1 MSIAAKDHGFE
12 PFHTTPVEAPYVH
25 DNGPGRHRIGLV
37 VLSNDYATERDF
49 NNMKPGDDVC
59 VFVSRVPNT
68 NACTVETLQMMA
80 PHITTATSL
89 LVPQGRLDAV
99 AYSCTSGTVVMGF
112 DKIQALIHAAR
123 PNVPCVTPITSS
135 LQALGRFNAQRLA
148 VLTPYVD
155 DVNAA
160 IATYLEGQGKSIAG
174 FTSFHIQDNEAMAA
188 VPSEAI
194 YQAALEA
201 DRSDA
206 DALFI
211 SCTAIRAV
219 DVVDRIEQALGKP
232 VVTANQAMFWQALR
246 AAGYQKPVSGYGRL
260 LELAP

>member
-1 MSIAAKDHGFE
+1 MSIAAEYSNGSFQ
-12 PFHTTPVEAPYVH
+12 TTSVKAVYTP
-25 DNGPGRHRIGLV
+25 DSGPGKHRIGLV
-37 VLSNDYATERDF
+37 VLANDYATERDF
-49 NNMKPGDDVC
+49 TNMRPSDDIAI
-59 VFVSRVPNT
+59 FVSRVPNS
-68 NACTVETLQMMA
+68 NACTVENLHMMA

-89 LVPQGRLDAV
+89 LVPEGRIDAV

-112 DKIQALIHAAR
+112 EKICDLIHSAR
-123 PNVPCVTPITSS
+123 PDVPCVTPITAS
-135 LQALGRFNAQRLA
+135 LAALNRFDAHRLA

-160 IATYLEGQGKSIAG
+160 IASHLEAQGKSIAG
-174 FTSFHIQDNEAMAA
+174 FTSFHIQDNEEMAA

-201 DRSDA
+201 DRPDA

-219 DVVDRIEQALGKP
+219 DVVKRIEQALGKP
-232 VVTANQAMFWQALR
+232 VVSANQAMFWQALR
-246 AAGYQKPVSGYGRL
+246 ASGYQEPVSSYGRL
-260 LELAP
+260 LELTI